1 VEDLI
6 RQLATRVVSRLN
18 NLEAEVDFEYLL
30 NLPDPDLRSE
40 AVDLYEGICKLKEKL
55 QGLG

>member
-1 VEDLI
+1 MEDLI